1 MPPGK
6 NMRISD
12 DRYSRDRLRLD
23 LALRFIHHEARTHTI
38 RAWTGLTDDRI
49 RKLYRTYL
57 YEAGGAKVARHRGK
71 SPRQAAFF
79 TRSLRMRREAAV
91 FASVSSLFGLIT
103 PQTLALSA
111 LALSPPTLSPAAS
124 ASANVRPAESTPTV
138 ARGAL
143 LCEAFEA
150 YTALMGDS
158 QISFEH
164 AVFLL
169 GALLAGD
176 ELRIA
181 HCRDCSS
188 VMVTDRLALRI
199 PICNE
204 CSAADPPCEGPS
216 GGRTAA

>member
-1 MPPGK
+1 LGNFSQIPGIEESTPGQEK
-6 NMRISD
+6 TMRISD

-57 YEAGGAKVARHRGK
+57 CEADGPGVARHRGK

-79 TRSLRMRREAAV
+79 TRSLRMRRESAV
-91 FASVSSLFGLIT
+91 FASVSSLFGLLTRESIQVQST
-103 PQTLALSA
+103 SQ
-111 LALSPPTLSPAAS
+111 PA
-124 ASANVRPAESTPTV
+124 PTV

-143 LCEAFEA
+143 LCEAFET
-150 YTALMGDS
+150 YRALVGEP

-169 GALLAGD
+169 GALHSGD
-176 ELRIA
+176 ELRVA
-181 HCRDCSS
+181 HCRDCAG
-188 VMVTDRLALRI
+188 VLVTDRLALRT
-199 PICNE
+199 PVCND
-204 CSAADPPCEGPS
+204 CSDERNPS
-216 GGRTAA
+216 GADAPT

>member
-1 MPPGK
+1 
-6 NMRISD
+6 MRISD

-57 YEAGGAKVARHRGK
+57 HEAGGATVTRHRGK

-103 PQTLALSA
+103 PHSIAQTA
-111 LALSPPTLSPAAS
+111 P
-124 ASANVRPAESTPTV
+124 NV

-150 YTALMGDS
+150 YLALMGES

-176 ELRIA
+176 ELRVA
-181 HCRDCSS
+181 HCRDCTS
-188 VMVTDRLALRI
+188 VLVTDRLALRI
-199 PICNE
+199 PVCNE
-204 CSAADPPCEGPS
+204 CSDTGRRPGGYSNDGDGPP
-216 GGRTAA
+216 A

>member
-1 MPPGK
+1 MTTGK

-103 PQTLALSA
+103 RQTITI
-111 LALSPPTLSPAAS
+111 PTTGAREAAS
-124 ASANVRPAESTPTV
+124 APTV

-150 YTALMGDS
+150 YTALMGES

-164 AVFLL
+164 AVYLL

-176 ELRIA
+176 ELRVA
-181 HCRDCSS
+181 HCRDCSG
-188 VMVTDRLALRI
+188 VLVTDRLALRI
-199 PICNE
+199 PVCNE
-204 CSAADPPCEGPS
+204 CSECNPHSDDPER
-216 GGRTAA
+216 GGSTGA

>member
-1 MPPGK
+1 
-6 NMRISD
+6 MRISD

-57 YEAGGAKVARHRGK
+57 YEADGAKVARHRGK

-79 TRSLRMRREAAV
+79 TRSLRMRRESAV

-103 PQTLALSA
+103 PQTIRVARS
-111 LALSPPTLSPAAS
+111 
-124 ASANVRPAESTPTV
+124 AESAPTV

-143 LCEAFEA
+143 LCETFEA

-176 ELRIA
+176 ELRLA
-181 HCRDCSS
+181 HCRDCSG
-188 VMVTDRLALRI
+188 VLVTDRLALRV
-199 PICNE
+199 PVCNE
-204 CSAADPPCEGPS
+204 CAANDPYCADPAEEDV
-216 GGRTAA
+216 TA

>member
-1 MPPGK
+1 
-6 NMRISD
+6 MRISD

-23 LALRFIHHEARTHTI
+23 LALRFIHLEARTHTI

-57 YEAGGAKVARHRGK
+57 YETDGTGVARHRGK

-103 PQTLALSA
+103 SQTISIDKSA
-111 LALSPPTLSPAAS
+111 QPG
-124 ASANVRPAESTPTV
+124 PTV

-143 LCEAFEA
+143 LCEAFET
-150 YTALMGDS
+150 YRALVGEP

-164 AVFLL
+164 AVYLL

-176 ELRIA
+176 ELRLA
-181 HCRDCSS
+181 HCRDCSG
-188 VMVTDRLALRI
+188 VLVTDRLALRT
-199 PICNE
+199 PVCHE
-204 CSAADPPCEGPS
+204 CSASRLQDEADLRPAAR
-216 GGRTAA
+216 RTG

>member
-1 MPPGK
+1 
-6 NMRISD
+6 MRISD

-57 YEAGGAKVARHRGK
+57 FEAGGATVTRHRGK

-103 PQTLALSA
+103 PQTITVSPSGVARSSESA
-111 LALSPPTLSPAAS
+111 
-124 ASANVRPAESTPTV
+124 PTV

-150 YTALMGDS
+150 YTALIGES

-164 AVFLL
+164 AVYLL

-176 ELRIA
+176 ELRVA
-181 HCRDCSS
+181 HCRDCSG
-188 VMVTDRLALRI
+188 VLVTDRLALRI
-199 PICNE
+199 PVCNE
-204 CSAADPPCEGPS
+204 CSTTGPHCEDAGAGSAAV
-216 GGRTAA
+216 

>member
-1 MPPGK
+1 
-6 NMRISD
+6 MRISD

-57 YEAGGAKVARHRGK
+57 HEAGGASVARHRGK

-79 TRSLRMRREAAV
+79 TRSTRMRREAAV

-103 PQTLALSA
+103 PQSITVDCSVQHA
-111 LALSPPTLSPAAS
+111 
-124 ASANVRPAESTPTV
+124 PTV

-143 LCEAFEA
+143 LCEAFE
-150 YTALMGDS
+150 TFCALIGES

-169 GALLAGD
+169 SALLAGD
-176 ELRIA
+176 ELRVA
-181 HCRDCSS
+181 HCRDCTG
-188 VMVTDRLALRI
+188 VLVTDRLALRI
-199 PICNE
+199 PVCNE
-204 CSAADPPCEGPS
+204 CSAGRLQLEG
-216 GGRTAA
+216 G

>member
-1 MPPGK
+1 
-6 NMRISD
+6 MRISD

-57 YEAGGAKVARHRGK
+57 QEAGGSGVTRHRGK

-79 TRSLRMRREAAV
+79 TRSIRMRREAAV

-103 PQTLALSA
+103 PAACKAGAITIGRT
-111 LALSPPTLSPAAS
+111 PHPTP
-124 ASANVRPAESTPTV
+124 NV

-150 YTALMGDS
+150 YRALIGDT

-164 AVFLL
+164 AVYLL
-169 GALLAGD
+169 GALHSGD
-176 ELRIA
+176 ELRVA
-181 HCRDCSS
+181 HCRDCNG
-188 VMVTDRLALRI
+188 VLVTDRLALRV
-199 PICNE
+199 PVCGE
-204 CSAADPPCEGPS
+204 CSGPKATRRGGDAPP
-216 GGRTAA
+216 

>member
-1 MPPGK
+1 MAFLRKRARYLAPPPLESHLQIWEIFPKLPTITNHVTSGK

-57 YEAGGAKVARHRGK
+57 HESDGSGVPRHRGK

-79 TRSLRMRREAAV
+79 TRTQRMKREAAV

-103 PQTLALSA
+103 RETI
-111 LALSPPTLSPAAS
+111 TVNRAAQ
-124 ASANVRPAESTPTV
+124 AVPNVT
-138 ARGAL
+138 RGAL

-150 YTALMGDS
+150 YRALVIEP

-164 AVFLL
+164 AVYLL
-169 GALLAGD
+169 GALQAGD
-176 ELRIA
+176 ELR
-181 HCRDCSS
+181 
-188 VMVTDRLALRI
+188 VTH
-199 PICNE
+199 
-204 CSAADPPCEGPS
+204 
-216 GGRTAA
+216 

>member
-1 MPPGK
+1 
-6 NMRISD
+6 MRISD

-57 YEAGGAKVARHRGK
+57 HEAGGASVARHRGK

-103 PQTLALSA
+103 PQTILVDPNTQHA
-111 LALSPPTLSPAAS
+111 
-124 ASANVRPAESTPTV
+124 PTV

-150 YTALMGDS
+150 YRALIGES

-164 AVFLL
+164 AVYLL
-169 GALLAGD
+169 GALISGD
-176 ELRIA
+176 ELRLA
-181 HCRDCSS
+181 HCRDCSG
-188 VMVTDRLALRI
+188 VLVTDRLALRA
-199 PICNE
+199 PVCNE
-204 CSAADPPCEGPS
+204 CSDTRHPS
-216 GGRTAA
+216 AGGSAGGGSPG

>member
-1 MPPGK
+1 
-6 NMRISD
+6 MRISD

-57 YEAGGAKVARHRGK
+57 HEAGGAKVARHRGK

-79 TRSLRMRREAAV
+79 TRSQRMRREAAV

-103 PQTLALSA
+103 PQTITISHVAVSHG
-111 LALSPPTLSPAAS
+111 AAS
-124 ASANVRPAESTPTV
+124 HAGGSSSATSRENAAMPTV

-150 YTALMGDS
+150 YTALMGES

-169 GALLAGD
+169 SALLAGD
-176 ELRIA
+176 ELRMA
-181 HCRDCSS
+181 HCRDCTG
-188 VMVTDRLALRI
+188 VLVTDRLALRA
-199 PICNE
+199 PVCNE
-204 CSAADPPCEGPS
+204 CAASDPQSDPGDK
-216 GGRTAA
+216 G

>member
-1 MPPGK
+1 
-6 NMRISD
+6 MRISD

-57 YEAGGAKVARHRGK
+57 QEAGGGGVTRHRGK

-103 PQTLALSA
+103 PSA
-111 LALSPPTLSPAAS
+111 GRTEPIVIGRSREPAP
-124 ASANVRPAESTPTV
+124 NV

-150 YTALMGDS
+150 YRALIGET

-164 AVFLL
+164 AVYLL
-169 GALLAGD
+169 GALHSGD
-176 ELRIA
+176 ELRVA
-181 HCRDCSS
+181 HCRDCNG
-188 VMVTDRLALRI
+188 VVVTDRLALRV
-199 PICNE
+199 PVCGE
-204 CSAADPPCEGPS
+204 CAAMRATRRNADDPP
-216 GGRTAA
+216 

>member
-1 MPPGK
+1 
-6 NMRISD
+6 MRISD

-57 YEAGGAKVARHRGK
+57 CEAGGTKVTRHRGK

-103 PQTLALSA
+103 AQAIAFSPMALSSVA
-111 LALSPPTLSPAAS
+111 VARLSES
-124 ASANVRPAESTPTV
+124 APTV

-150 YTALMGDS
+150 YTALIGES

-164 AVFLL
+164 AVYLL
-169 GALLAGD
+169 SALLTGE
-176 ELRIA
+176 ELRVA
-181 HCRDCSS
+181 HCRDCSG
-188 VMVTDRLALRI
+188 VLVTDRLALRI
-199 PICNE
+199 PVCNE
-204 CSAADPPCEGPS
+204 CSATDQRCDDNAK
-216 GGRTAA
+216 GGGQAA

>member
-1 MPPGK
+1 
-6 NMRISD
+6 MRISD

-57 YEAGGAKVARHRGK
+57 HEAGGSSVTRHRGK

-79 TRSLRMRREAAV
+79 TRSLRMRRETAV
-91 FASVSSLFGLIT
+91 FASVGSLFGLIAPRAGRVNGIVVGRGGQAT
-103 PQTLALSA
+103 PD
-111 LALSPPTLSPAAS
+111 
-124 ASANVRPAESTPTV
+124 V

-150 YTALMGDS
+150 YRALMGDS

-164 AVFLL
+164 AVYLV
-169 GALLAGD
+169 GALHSGD
-176 ELRIA
+176 ELRVA
-181 HCRDCSS
+181 HCRDCNG
-188 VMVTDRLALRI
+188 VLVTDRLALRV
-199 PICNE
+199 PICNDCGVPRPMRFDE
-204 CSAADPPCEGPS
+204 RDVKETPHL
-216 GGRTAA
+216 R

>member
-1 MPPGK
+1 
-6 NMRISD
+6 MRISD

-57 YEAGGAKVARHRGK
+57 HEAGGRSVPRHRGK

-79 TRSLRMRREAAV
+79 TRSLRMRRESAV
-91 FASVSSLFGLIT
+91 FASVSSLFGLIEGQGGERK
-103 PQTLALSA
+103 PVPS
-111 LALSPPTLSPAAS
+111 
-124 ASANVRPAESTPTV
+124 PTV

-150 YTALMGDS
+150 YRALIGES

-164 AVFLL
+164 AVYLL
-169 GALLAGD
+169 SALHAGD
-176 ELRIA
+176 ELRVG
-181 HCRDCSS
+181 HCRDCGG
-188 VMVTDRLALRI
+188 VLVTDRLTLRA
-199 PICNE
+199 PVCND
-204 CSAADPPCEGPS
+204 CS
-216 GGRTAA
+216 GGKPVR

>member
-1 MPPGK
+1 
-6 NMRISD
+6 MRISD

-57 YEAGGAKVARHRGK
+57 YEAGGATVARHRGK

-79 TRSLRMRREAAV
+79 TRSLRMRRESAV

-103 PQTLALSA
+103 PQTITVAPSTVPPSSA
-111 LALSPPTLSPAAS
+111 AREAAS
-124 ASANVRPAESTPTV
+124 APTV

-150 YTALMGDS
+150 YTALMGES

-169 GALLAGD
+169 SALLAGD
-176 ELRIA
+176 ELRVA
-181 HCRDCSS
+181 HCRCCRG
-188 VMVTDRLALRI
+188 VVVTDRLALRI
-199 PICNE
+199 PVCNE
-204 CSAADPPCEGPS
+204 CSASDPHCEVPVD
-216 GGRTAA
+216 

>member
-1 MPPGK
+1 
-6 NMRISD
+6 MRISD

-57 YEAGGAKVARHRGK
+57 HEAGGAKVARHRGK
-71 SPRQAAFF
+71 SPRQASFF
-79 TRSLRMRREAAV
+79 TRSQRMRRESAV

-103 PQTLALSA
+103 PPSITVSQG
-111 LALSPPTLSPAAS
+111 AAS
-124 ASANVRPAESTPTV
+124 RESAAAPTV

-150 YTALMGDS
+150 YTALIGES

-169 GALLAGD
+169 SALLAGD
-176 ELRIA
+176 ELRLT
-181 HCRDCSS
+181 HCRDCTG
-188 VMVTDRLALRI
+188 VLVTDRLALRV
-199 PICNE
+199 PVCNE
-204 CSAADPPCEGPS
+204 CAASDPQSGAGDEG
-216 GGRTAA
+216 A

>member
-1 MPPGK
+1 
-6 NMRISD
+6 MRISD

-79 TRSLRMRREAAV
+79 TRSLRMRRESAV

-103 PQTLALSA
+103 AQTITFSPSAASSSVAAGSAHAPSTHSLSA
-111 LALSPPTLSPAAS
+111 RAREAA
-124 ASANVRPAESTPTV
+124 AVPTV

-150 YTALMGDS
+150 FTALIGES

-176 ELRIA
+176 ELRVA
-181 HCRDCSS
+181 HCRDCTG
-188 VMVTDRLALRI
+188 VLVTDRLALRT
-199 PICNE
+199 PVCNE
-204 CSAADPPCEGPS
+204 CATGDLKCEEVRDGS
-216 GGRTAA
+216 

>member
-1 MPPGK
+1 
-6 NMRISD
+6 MRISD

-57 YEAGGAKVARHRGK
+57 HEAGGARVIRHRGK

-79 TRSLRMRREAAV
+79 TRSLRMRRDTAV
-91 FASVSSLFGLIT
+91 FASVSSLFGLFDGG
-103 PQTLALSA
+103 AAERRSA
-111 LALSPPTLSPAAS
+111 PS
-124 ASANVRPAESTPTV
+124 PTV

-150 YTALMGDS
+150 YRALIGDS

-164 AVFLL
+164 AVYLL
-169 GALLAGD
+169 GALHAGD
-176 ELRIA
+176 ELRVG
-181 HCRDCSS
+181 HCRDCGG
-188 VMVTDRLALRI
+188 VLVTDRLVLRA
-199 PICNE
+199 PVCNE
-204 CSAADPPCEGPS
+204 CHGAKSQPCAEVP
-216 GGRTAA
+216 